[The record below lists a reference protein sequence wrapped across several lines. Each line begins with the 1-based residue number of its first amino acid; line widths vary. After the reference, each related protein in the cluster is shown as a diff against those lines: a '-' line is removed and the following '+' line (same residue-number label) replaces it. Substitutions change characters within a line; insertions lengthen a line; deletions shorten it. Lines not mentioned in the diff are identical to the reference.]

1 MTILPDAIR
10 RRGPWSLPNLLTYG
24 RILAI
29 PALVAILFWPRDDW
43 MRWLALGIYTLAAIT
58 DYLDGYIARAWSQQS
73 AIGRMLDPIA
83 DKLLVAALL
92 LMLVYTGQIEGWT
105 LWAAI
110 VILCREIL
118 VSGLREFLADLKVS
132 VPVSKV
138 AKWKTTAQLFA
149 LGFLVVGPAGDKVLP
164 GNTTIGIVLLWAAA
178 GLTIYTGWDYFNAGI
193 RYLVEEDERT
203 P

>member
-193 RYLVEEDERT
+193 RHLVAEDERT